1 MRLYPSIPN
10 RIWVGKVDSTAVTT
24 SDALSLAFGLV
35 ATVLA
40 VLAILAALYLRHT
53 GTVPTSARDVEM
65 QPMIHN
71 VNSNSNANEHEVAL
85 RAFEMVLGLFRREA

>member
-40 VLAILAALYLRHT
+40 VLAILATLYLRHT
-53 GTVPTSARDVEM
+53 RTIPPSSQDVEM
-65 QPMIHN
+65 QPMIQN
-71 VNSNSNANEHEVAL
+71 VNSNANEQEAAL